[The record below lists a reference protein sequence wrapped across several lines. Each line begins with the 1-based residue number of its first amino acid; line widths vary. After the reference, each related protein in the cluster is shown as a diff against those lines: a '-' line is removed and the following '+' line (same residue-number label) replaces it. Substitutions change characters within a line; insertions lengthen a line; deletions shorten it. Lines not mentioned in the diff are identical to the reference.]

1 MNLDFVWGR
10 HHNNIGVVP
19 VTPKV
24 VVTFNILHPIQLNLF
39 KHSHRKIAFPWN
51 RFLPSDRQQAESLNN
66 LLSRGT
72 SFDDF
77 DFRQIRNKI
86 CQVRLKFQICIFSS
100 VI

>member
-10 HHNNIGVVP
+10 YHYGQQHGSDP
-19 VTPKV
+19 GHAHL
-24 VVTFNILHPIQLNLF
+24 NILHPIQLNLF